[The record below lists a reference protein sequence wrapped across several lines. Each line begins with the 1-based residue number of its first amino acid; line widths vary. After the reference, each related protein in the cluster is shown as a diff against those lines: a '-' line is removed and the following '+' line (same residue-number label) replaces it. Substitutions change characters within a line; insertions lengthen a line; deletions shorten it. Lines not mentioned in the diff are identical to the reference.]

1 MTHSNISE
9 SSNKDII
16 MKEILIEKSK
26 QLNSQIN
33 TILIEL
39 REETELSDEQYNQ
52 VEKLVNTAIMYGGIY
67 NSINQIEQIEKMELT
82 TSTGTWSL

>member
-1 MTHSNISE
+1 
-9 SSNKDII
+9 

-67 NSINQIEQIEKMELT
+67 NSINQIEQIEHTEFIKPNG
-82 TSTGTWSL
+82 SWSL